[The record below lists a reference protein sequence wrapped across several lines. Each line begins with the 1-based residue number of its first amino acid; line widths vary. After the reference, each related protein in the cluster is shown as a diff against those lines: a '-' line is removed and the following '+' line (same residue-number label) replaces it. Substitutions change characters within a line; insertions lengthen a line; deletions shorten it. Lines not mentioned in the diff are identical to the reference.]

1 MRLVRLR
8 HWSRVVALLL
18 LVISVRPFH
27 AASDDPGCAWPDAV
41 STRDGASALGKA
53 NDATT
58 EAQDHCAICH
68 WTRLLRSP
76 LTGTGLTVAA
86 IAPTTPFDSSRP
98 GGYVAP
104 THDHLPA
111 RAPPVFLG

>member
-8 HWSRVVALLL
+8 RWSRVVALLL
-18 LVISVRPFH
+18 LVVSVRPFH

-41 STRDGASALGKA
+41 STRDGASALVKA
-53 NDATT
+53 GGAATP
-58 EAQDHCAICH
+58 DHCAICH

-76 LTGTGLTVAA
+76 RTETGVTVIAA
-86 IAPTTPFDSSRP
+86 PATATLETSGPRV
-98 GGYVAP
+98 YLAP

-111 RAPPVFLG
+111 RAPPAFLG

>member
-8 HWSRVVALLL
+8 RWSRVVALLL

-27 AASDDPGCAWPDAV
+27 AAADDPGCAWPEAV
-41 STRDGASALGKA
+41 STRDGASSLGKA
-53 NDATT
+53 TGAAQST
-58 EAQDHCAICH
+58 QDHCAICH

-76 LTGTGLTVAA
+76 LSGTGFTVAA
-86 IAPTTPFDSSRP
+86 IAATTTLESTGSS
-98 GGYVAP
+98 GYVAP

-111 RAPPVFLG
+111 RAPPTFLG